1 MIVGSVRKSNC
12 VEGCRIGILWLVL
25 YMSGNNHLNSVN
37 IPYSGKTWQALNLVI
52 SAKMPYF
59 LNLASFK
66 FGSSV
71 PQPKNDVTTTTYAT
85 CQLAI

>member
-37 IPYSGKTWQALNLVI
+37 IPYSGKTWRALNLVI
-52 SAKMPYF
+52 LAKTPYF
-59 LNLASFK
+59 LIWRVLNLAVRSLNQK
-66 FGSSV
+66 I
-71 PQPKNDVTTTTYAT
+71 NDVTTTT
-85 CQLAI
+85 